1 MAIQLVPCLLLLS
14 ITSSSSHAK
23 AQPCEC
29 ECPDNNSDHDR
40 ARSNYTTD
48 RAGFQNQLIDKD
60 TGVLHDSSAFPQK
73 TGVLCTIDRWIQ
85 LWQKRPDGGVD
96 EASFSVTIEYQPV
109 HSQYGTNH
117 AYRGIAF
124 LILPRDALGH
134 LEADNSALAKQLV
147 ASVSIGTLNLSN
159 DTSRNASVS
168 SSSVSVKI
176 GSAVLKT
183 ARYSVRI
190 MGVDITIDPGPVAD
204 AASSNYSVWI
214 DYDRVGRSLAVYVD
228 AVGKPKPD
236 NTIAEVRFLS
246 ISSGNVGV
254 SSSPGVYFGI
264 LSTMEQAFDS
274 GIRWAATIED
284 LPYYYTDN
292 GGGFLSRKVTILSSV
307 LGSVATTAVIAVS
320 VACYFN
326 SRYRRWHSDLDQL
339 ARSMERLPGV
349 PTKVDFADIKK
360 ATGNFHE
367 TMKLGGGGFGTV
379 YMCTLP
385 AAASKTERPMEVAV
399 KRFTRDVRNHCYDDF
414 LAEVS
419 IINRLRHKNIVPLI
433 GWSYNKGEPLLV
445 FEFMKNGSLDQHLFP
460 RGGNSSSTG
469 QRYTGVTIRQWATR
483 YEIIRDIATGLHYVH
498 HEYEPMVL
506 HRDIKASNVMLDLS
520 FCARLGDFG
529 LACTVAIDRNSA
541 TGIAGTWG
549 YIAPEYAVCGKATR
563 QTDIYA
569 LGVLIL
575 EVVTGQRALANQVVD
590 DDDVHITDRVWRFH
604 QEGRLLE
611 CLDPV
616 LIVASSPDNEE
627 YLDDGGDAERLLL
640 LGLACSSPNPKDR
653 PTMAEVVRV
662 ITKSALPPVVPL
674 MKPRFVWPPPEWV
687 ALGGDD
693 SVGTSMQSLNIS
705 MGSITERPSQFSLGQ
720 PKIVSRTYDVR
731 ERELEHSVSV
741 TAASA
746 LGSGETRRRV

>member
-1 MAIQLVPCLLLLS
+1 
-14 ITSSSSHAK
+14 
-23 AQPCEC
+23 
-29 ECPDNNSDHDR
+29 
-40 ARSNYTTD
+40 
-48 RAGFQNQLIDKD
+48 
-60 TGVLHDSSAFPQK
+60 
-73 TGVLCTIDRWIQ
+73 
-85 LWQKRPDGGVD
+85 
-96 EASFSVTIEYQPV
+96 
-109 HSQYGTNH
+109 
-117 AYRGIAF
+117 
-124 LILPRDALGH
+124 
-134 LEADNSALAKQLV
+134 
-147 ASVSIGTLNLSN
+147 
-159 DTSRNASVS
+159 
-168 SSSVSVKI
+168 
-176 GSAVLKT
+176 
-183 ARYSVRI
+183 
-190 MGVDITIDPGPVAD
+190 
-204 AASSNYSVWI
+204 
-214 DYDRVGRSLAVYVD
+214 
-228 AVGKPKPD
+228 
-236 NTIAEVRFLS
+236 
-246 ISSGNVGV
+246 
-254 SSSPGVYFGI
+254 
-264 LSTMEQAFDS
+264 
-274 GIRWAATIED
+274 
-284 LPYYYTDN
+284 
-292 GGGFLSRKVTILSSV
+292 
-307 LGSVATTAVIAVS
+307 
-320 VACYFN
+320 
-326 SRYRRWHSDLDQL
+326 
-339 ARSMERLPGV
+339 MERLPGV

-367 TMKLGGGGFGTV
+367 TMKLGEAGSAP
-379 YMCTLP
+379 YMCTPLP
-385 AAASKTERPMEVAV
+385 PLQRRSDPWKSPSRGSRVMCETTATTTSRRGQHHQQVAPQEH
-399 KRFTRDVRNHCYDDF
+399 R
-414 LAEVS
+414 
-419 IINRLRHKNIVPLI
+419 PLI

-705 MGSITERPSQFSLGQ
+705 MGRSQ
-720 PKIVSRTYDVR
+720 
-731 ERELEHSVSV
+731 
-741 TAASA
+741 
-746 LGSGETRRRV
+746 SGCHNLAWDS